1 MRFFAPGK
9 FFCEMCAVITLD
21 VVVRNDRWRRRMS
34 SDSDWKRKAL
44 DRDWER
50 YRDNLDSL
58 SKEVAALDYDG
69 TTAHL
74 RSL

>member
-1 MRFFAPGK
+1 
-9 FFCEMCAVITLD
+9 
-21 VVVRNDRWRRRMS
+21 MS